1 MKDGL
6 TAMNRR
12 LIDINDTLER
22 ALSKLAS
29 TNNDFNHQSQTLLGL
44 NADLKQENQ
53 SLFSESCLVLLRD

>member
-44 NADLKQENQ
+44 NADLKQ
-53 SLFSESCLVLLRD
+53 